1 MYLVVFG
8 SVALLSFVLMMIL
21 EQTFL
26 LSVLVSIIS
35 ALLISSSFLS
45 IKQQD

>member
-1 MYLVVFG
+1 MYWLIFG
-8 SVALLSFVLMMIL
+8 IVALLSFIIMMFL

-26 LSVLVSIIS
+26 LSVLVSILG

-45 IKQQD
+45 IKQQV

>member
-1 MYLVVFG
+1 MYLLVFG
-8 SVALLSFVLMMIL
+8 SVALLSFFLMMIL

-45 IKQQD
+45 TIQQV

>member
-1 MYLVVFG
+1 MYWFIFG
-8 SVALLSFVLMMIL
+8 TVALLSFILMMIL

-26 LSVLVSIIS
+26 LSVLVSILS